1 MKKNTAAWDRLWG
14 AYCLGL
20 SCTLIPGLAG
30 AEEVSATLSSG
41 QVQAQTG
48 LTELSLEALM
58 DIQVTSVSKSPQKLS
73 ESAAAIFVI
82 TQEDIRRSGM
92 NSIPELLR
100 MVPGLDV
107 AQIDG
112 NVWAIGSRGFN
123 HRLTNKLLVLIDGR
137 SVYTP
142 TSAGVNWDVQNPV
155 LEDVERI
162 EVIRGPGGT
171 LWGANAVNGVIN
183 IITKNAKDTQGGLV
197 TAGAGSIGQSDGV
210 VRYGAKLGDS
220 SYFRIYGQGSRRG
233 NFPDATGADG
243 HDAWNGKQGGFRVDA
258 TPSAVDTIMLQGNF
272 YEVNSDIRLIHTT
285 LTPPSTILEDN
296 TDRNRG
302 GHLLMHWQ
310 RRLSDDSDMSLQ
322 AYYDR
327 ADRWR
332 TVAEDESVETY
343 DLDFQHRFRLTPSQK
358 LIWGLGYR
366 SVESQ
371 FQNVF
376 SVSFLPAHRR
386 TELFSAFAQDEI
398 ALLENLQLTAGSKF
412 EHNSF
417 TGFEYQPNLRLA
429 WEPWRK
435 QTLWAAVSRAVRM
448 PALIDTDL
456 RVYLVA
462 APGTPPNLIALQ
474 GNPDFKS
481 EVLTAYE
488 MGYRGEVSRHLT
500 LDVAGFYNRYRNL
513 GTQEPGIPT
522 FEADPAPPHLLIPLR
537 FGNSMSG
544 DTCGLEFAAKWQVTD
559 KWRLSPAYTWFKARA
574 HLDPT
579 SGDTTSQAA
588 IEGGSPSHQVQILS
602 RLDLPNRFELDA
614 SLYYVGKLADL
625 GVPAYTRLDVRL
637 GWRPRKDMELSLMG
651 QNLTDKRHAEFPL
664 DSSGIRG
671 GEVPRSV
678 YGKITLRF

>member
-1 MKKNTAAWDRLWG
+1 MKKITVAWDRLR
-14 AYCLGL
+14 AVCCLGL
-20 SCTLIPGLAG
+20 GSMLIPCQAV
-30 AEEVSATLSSG
+30 AEEGSTPSSD
-41 QVQAQTG
+41 QSRAQSG

-58 DIQVTSVSKSPQKLS
+58 DIRVTSVSKRPQKLS
-73 ESAAAIFVI
+73 ESAAAIFVL

-107 AQIDG
+107 AQVDG
-112 NVWAIGSRGFN
+112 NVWAISSRGFN
-123 HRLTNKLLVLIDGR
+123 NRYTNKLLVLIDGR
-137 SVYTP
+137 SVYTT
-142 TSAGVNWDVQNPV
+142 TSAGVNWDVQNLV

-162 EVIRGPGGT
+162 EVIRGSGGT

-183 IITKNAKDTQGGLV
+183 IITRDARDTQGGLV
-197 TAGAGSIGQSDGV
+197 TAGAGNIGQTDGAF
-210 VRYGAKLGDS
+210 RYGAKWGDS
-220 SYFRIYGQGSRRG
+220 GYFRIYGQGFNRG
-233 NFPDATGADG
+233 NFPDATGASS
-243 HDAWNGKQGGFRVDA
+243 HDAWNGKQGGFRLDS
-258 TPSAVDTIMLQGNF
+258 TPSPDDTIMLQGNY
-272 YEVNSDIRLIHTT
+272 YEVNSDSRLIHTT
-285 LTPPSTILEDN
+285 LTPPSNILEDN

-302 GHLLMHWQ
+302 GHLMMHWQ

-332 TVAEDESVETY
+332 TAAEDESVETY
-343 DLDFQHRFRLTPSQK
+343 DLDFQHRFRLTSSQR

-366 SVESQ
+366 RVESQ

-376 SVSFLPAHRR
+376 TVSFLPANRR
-386 TELFSAFAQDEI
+386 TELFSAFVQDEV
-398 ALLENLQLTAGSKF
+398 ALRENLQLTVGSKF

-429 WEPWRK
+429 WEPWRN

-448 PALIDTDL
+448 PALVDNDI
-456 RVYLVA
+456 RVILAA
-462 APGTPPNLIALQ
+462 APGAPPSLIALL

-481 EVLTAYE
+481 EELTAFE
-488 MGYRGEVSRHLT
+488 MGYRGEVSRQFT
-500 LDVAGFYNRYRNL
+500 LDVAGFYNRYHNL
-513 GTQEPGIPT
+513 GTSDLGIPSIET
-522 FEADPAPPHLLIPLR
+522 EPTPPHLLIPLR

-544 DTCGLEFAAKWQVTD
+544 DTYGLEFAAKWQVTD

-579 SGDTTSQAA
+579 SGDMVSQAA
-588 IEGGSPSHQVQILS
+588 MEGGSPGHQVQILS

-614 SLYYVGKLADL
+614 SLYYVGKLPDL
-625 GVPAYTRLDVRL
+625 GVPAYIRLDVRL
-637 GWRPRKDMELSLMG
+637 GWRPRKDVELSLTA
-651 QNLTDKRHAEFPL
+651 QNLTDNRHAEFAV
-664 DSSGIRG
+664 DSSGTRG

-678 YGKITLRF
+678 YGKITWRF

>member
-1 MKKNTAAWDRLWG
+1 MKKITVAWDRLR
-14 AYCLGL
+14 AVYCLGL
-20 SCTLIPGLAG
+20 GSILIPCQAVAEAG
-30 AEEVSATLSSG
+30 PTPSSD
-41 QVQAQTG
+41 QFQAQSG

-58 DIQVTSVSKSPQKLS
+58 DIQVTSVSKRPQKLS
-73 ESAAAIFVI
+73 ESAAAIFVL

-107 AQIDG
+107 AQVDG
-112 NVWAIGSRGFN
+112 NVWAISSRGFN
-123 HRLTNKLLVLIDGR
+123 NRYTNKLLVLIDGR
-137 SVYTP
+137 SVYTT
-142 TSAGVNWDVQNPV
+142 TSAGVNWDVQNLV

-162 EVIRGPGGT
+162 EVIRGSGGT

-183 IITKNAKDTQGGLV
+183 IITRNARDTQGGLV
-197 TAGAGSIGQSDGV
+197 TAGAGNIGQTDGAF
-210 VRYGAKLGDS
+210 RYGAKWGDS
-220 SYFRIYGQGSRRG
+220 GYFRIYGQGFNRG
-233 NFPDATGADG
+233 NFPDATGASS
-243 HDAWNGKQGGFRVDA
+243 HDAWNGKQGGFRLDS
-258 TPSAVDTIMLQGNF
+258 TPSADDTIMLQGNY
-272 YEVNSDIRLIHTT
+272 YEVNSDSRLIHTT
-285 LTPPSTILEDN
+285 LTPPSNILEDS

-302 GHLLMHWQ
+302 GHVMMHWQ
-310 RRLSDDSDMSLQ
+310 RRLDDDSDMSLQ

-332 TVAEDESVETY
+332 TAAEDESVETY

-366 SVESQ
+366 RVESQ

-386 TELFSAFAQDEI
+386 TELFSAFVQDEV
-398 ALLENLQLTAGSKF
+398 ALRENLQLTVGSKF

-429 WEPWRK
+429 WEPWRN
-435 QTLWAAVSRAVRM
+435 QTLWAAASRAVRM

-456 RVYLVA
+456 RAYLAA
-462 APGTPPNLIALQ
+462 APGAPPNLIALL

-481 EVLTAYE
+481 EELTAFE
-488 MGYRGEVSRHLT
+488 MGYRSEVSHHLT

-513 GTQEPGIPT
+513 GTQDPGIPS

-544 DTCGLEFAAKWQVTD
+544 DTYGLEVAARWQVTD

-574 HLDPT
+574 RLDPG
-579 SGDTTSQAA
+579 SGDTTSQAVM
-588 IEGGSPSHQVQILS
+588 EGGNPSHQVQILS
-602 RLDLPNRFELDA
+602 RLDLPNRLELDA
-614 SLYYVGKLADL
+614 SLYYVGKLPDL

-637 GWRPRKDMELSLMG
+637 GWRPRKDVELSLTA
-651 QNLTDKRHAEFPL
+651 QNLTDNRHAEFAV
-664 DSSGIRG
+664 DSSGTRG

-678 YGKITLRF
+678 YGKITWRF